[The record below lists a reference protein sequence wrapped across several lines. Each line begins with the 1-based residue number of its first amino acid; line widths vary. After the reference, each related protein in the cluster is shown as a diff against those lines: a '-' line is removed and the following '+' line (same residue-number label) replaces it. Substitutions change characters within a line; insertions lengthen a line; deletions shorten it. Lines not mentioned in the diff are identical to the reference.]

1 MKATTMAAAA
11 SLLFWHGAI
20 AAQQTA
26 TPEETDA
33 ATATSQETEAA
44 EGIPAT
50 VHQEEATREIESE
63 LFEEIDKDGNGV
75 ISRQEAQGEPA
86 LADSWSQYDED
97 GDDTLNSEEF
107 GRFTQSAA
115 GEEAV
120 ARAEE
125 RSGAAEDMP
134 ATRHQEQAVED
145 DLVGQLDRNADG
157 VISEDEAQADARLA
171 DNWDQY
177 DENGDGR
184 LDARELDR
192 LEEELRDTEEAE

>member
-33 ATATSQETEAA
+33 ATATPQETEPA
-44 EGIPAT
+44 EGMPAT
-50 VHQEEATREIESE
+50 THQQEAAREVESE
-63 LFEEIDKDGNGV
+63 LFEEIDEDGNGL

-86 LADSWSQYDED
+86 LVDSWSQYDED
-97 GDDTLNSEEF
+97 GDGSLNSQEF
-107 GRFTQSAA
+107 GQFAQTTA
-115 GEEAV
+115 GQEAV

-125 RSGAAEDMP
+125 RRGATEEMP

-177 DENGDGR
+177 DEDGDGR

-192 LEEELRDTEEAE
+192 LEEELGDTEEAE